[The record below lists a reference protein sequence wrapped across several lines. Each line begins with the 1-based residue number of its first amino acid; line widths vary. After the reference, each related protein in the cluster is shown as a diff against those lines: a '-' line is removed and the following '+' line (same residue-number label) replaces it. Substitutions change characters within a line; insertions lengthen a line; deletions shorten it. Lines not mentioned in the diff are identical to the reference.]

1 LNNTSSSHSGLD
13 PESRKHLITLDTGP
27 PDFARAGLR
36 RYDDIAGWAGFG
48 KALGSR
54 VPPPSTGSGQAEIED
69 NIPINHQLSTTA
81 P

>member
-1 LNNTSSSHSGLD
+1 MRSLNNTSSSHSGLD

-48 KALGSR
+48 KALEIISASR
-54 VPPPSTGSGQAEIED
+54 SSAE
-69 NIPINHQLSTTA
+69 LVKL
-81 P
+81 